1 MKKNFLDE
9 EKNYKEEIN
18 KYFNNYIPI
27 KFDKLQQE
35 YNITIYGCDF
45 TTITKIKGIDKNI
58 ISMIRFK
65 EDEIKLYYNNN
76 YNLDVKEQRFILANL
91 VAELEKMKS
100 KEKRPVLKEYD
111 FILKCDEPFD
121 NMSMKEHNEY
131 LCNNIARQILMPKK
145 LYDRLYTIFSNNL
158 EEEKLIELLSTLFV
172 VPKREVIIRG
182 KELGYNFDIDY
193 LNAKTRKLV

>member
-121 NMSMKEHNEY
+121 NMSMEEYNEY

>member
-9 EKNYKEEIN
+9 EKNYKEESN

-45 TTITKIKGIDKNI
+45 TTITKIKGIEKNI

-100 KEKRPVLKEYD
+100 KERKPILKEYD
-111 FILKCDEPFD
+111 LILKCDEPFD
-121 NMSMKEHNEY
+121 NMSMEEYKEY

>member
-100 KEKRPVLKEYD
+100 KERKPILKEYD
-111 FILKCDEPFD
+111 LILKCDEPFD
-121 NMSMKEHNEY
+121 NMSMEEYKEY

-172 VPKREVIIRG
+172 VPTREIVIRG
-182 KELGYNFDIDY
+182 KELGYKFDIDY

>member
-58 ISMIRFK
+58 VSMIRFK

-121 NMSMKEHNEY
+121 NMSMEEHKEY

-172 VPKREVIIRG
+172 VPTREIVIRG

>member
-100 KEKRPVLKEYD
+100 KERKPILKEYD
-111 FILKCDEPFD
+111 LILKCDEPFD
-121 NMSMKEHNEY
+121 NMSMEEYKEY
-131 LCNNIARQILMPKK
+131 ICNNIARQILMPKK

>member
-65 EDEIKLYYNNN
+65 EDEIKLYYNN

-91 VAELEKMKS
+91 VAELEKMKF

-121 NMSMKEHNEY
+121 NMSMEEYKEY

>member
-1 MKKNFLDE
+1 MRKNFLEE

-18 KYFNNYIPI
+18 KYFNSYIPI

-35 YNITIYGCDF
+35 YNIIIYGYDF
-45 TTITKIKGIDKNI
+45 TTITKIKGIDKKI
-58 ISMIRFK
+58 VSMISFK

-91 VAELEKMKS
+91 VGELEKMKS
-100 KEKRPVLKEYD
+100 KEKRPILKEYD

-121 NMSMKEHNEY
+121 NMNMEEHNEY

-145 LYDRLYTIFSNNL
+145 LYDKLYTIFSNNL

>member
-58 ISMIRFK
+58 VSMIRFK

-91 VAELEKMKS
+91 VAELEKMKF

-121 NMSMKEHNEY
+121 NMDMEEHNEY

-145 LYDRLYTIFSNNL
+145 LYDRLYTIFSNTLN
-158 EEEKLIELLSTLFV
+158 EDKLIELLSTLFV
-172 VPKREVIIRG
+172 VPKREIIIRG
-182 KELGYNFDIDY
+182 KELGYKFDIDY

>member
-121 NMSMKEHNEY
+121 NMDMEEYKEY